1 MKAKLYK
8 FLLVLMVSM
17 SLGLG
22 PIAQNEI
29 RKMLEAL
36 SGTSDAQV
44 QELDEE
50 EKESEEMRKRKGFPN
65 YFQDSLRQILCNSV
79 GLRADHD
86 LWQADV
92 NELLRCQEGVWRY
105 KNGSRE
111 MGLMLAKRYDSA
123 EYIILSDINNKRR
136 YGEQRTVGGVC
147 TITIITDI

>member
-17 SLGLG
+17 SLDLG

-50 EKESEEMRKRKGFPN
+50 EKESEEIRKRKGFPN
-65 YFQDSLRQILCNSV
+65 YFQDFL
-79 GLRADHD
+79 
-86 LWQADV
+86 
-92 NELLRCQEGVWRY
+92 
-105 KNGSRE
+105 
-111 MGLMLAKRYDSA
+111 
-123 EYIILSDINNKRR
+123 
-136 YGEQRTVGGVC
+136 
-147 TITIITDI
+147 

>member
-50 EKESEEMRKRKGFPN
+50 EKELEEIRKRKGFPY
-65 YFQDSLRQILCNSV
+65 YFQDSLR
-79 GLRADHD
+79 
-86 LWQADV
+86 
-92 NELLRCQEGVWRY
+92 
-105 KNGSRE
+105 
-111 MGLMLAKRYDSA
+111 
-123 EYIILSDINNKRR
+123 
-136 YGEQRTVGGVC
+136 
-147 TITIITDI
+147 